1 MPTGKVKW
9 FDAER
14 GFGFIASDDD
24 GGEVFLH
31 ASALPAGVTAP
42 KPGTRVDFGVADG
55 RRGPQALSVNV
66 LDPVPSMAKAQRKP
80 ADDMAIIIEDL
91 IKLLDSVG
99 NNLRRGRYPESKRAS
114 QVASM
119 LRVVADD
126 LDA

>member
-14 GFGFIASDDD
+14 GFGFIAGDD

-31 ASALPAGVTAP
+31 ASALPAGVTTP
-42 KPGTRVDFGVADG
+42 KPGTRVDYGVADG
-55 RRGPQALSVNV
+55 RRGPQALSVRV
-66 LDPVPSMAKAQRKP
+66 LDPVPSVARAQRKP
-80 ADDMAIIIEDL
+80 ADDMAVIVEDL
-91 IKLLDSVG
+91 IKLLDAVG
-99 NNLRRGRYPESKRAS
+99 TNLRRGRYPDDKRAA
-114 QVASM
+114 QVATM